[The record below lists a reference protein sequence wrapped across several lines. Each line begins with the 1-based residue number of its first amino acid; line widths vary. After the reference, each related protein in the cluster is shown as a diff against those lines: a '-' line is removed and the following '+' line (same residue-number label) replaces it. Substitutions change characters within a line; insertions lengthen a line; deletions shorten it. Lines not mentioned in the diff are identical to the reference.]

1 MTAMPDVP
9 AGANAVNPF
18 IITDDAAT
26 VIDFIVD
33 VFGAKDVPEART
45 LDTDGL
51 ILHSE
56 LRLGDSLLMVADRKP
71 GWPFTPAFTRV
82 YVDDVE
88 ATLSRAQA
96 RGARI
101 VTRPTDFF
109 GETLSR
115 FQDPSGNLWWV
126 YRHAPS
132 ASGSSEW
139 PGESRTDG
147 ADGPWSDE
155 SGGDGAEDWSSFSTP
170 ELEYVHRTLVD
181 AMSSLRDPK
190 AR

>member
-9 AGANAVNPF
+9 ACANTVNPF

-82 YVDDVE
+82 YADDVE
-88 ATLSRAQA
+88 ATLARAQA

-101 VTRPTDFF
+101 VTRPTGFF

-126 YRHAPS
+126 YRHDPS
-132 ASGSSEW
+132 AAATSSG
-139 PGESRTDG
+139 
-147 ADGPWSDE
+147 WSDE
-155 SGGDGAEDWSSFSTP
+155 SGGEGSWSEEPGDGGGAEDWSSFSTP
-170 ELEYVHRTLVD
+170 ELEYIHQTLID
-181 AMSSLRDPK
+181 TMSSLRDPK
-190 AR
+190 TR

>member
-1 MTAMPDVP
+1 MTATPDAP
-9 AGANAVNPF
+9 AGANTVNPF
-18 IITDDAAT
+18 IITGDAAT
-26 VIDFIVD
+26 VIGFIAD
-33 VFGAKDVPEART
+33 VFGAEDVPEART

-88 ATLSRAQA
+88 ATLARAQA

-101 VTRPTDFF
+101 VTRPTGFF
-109 GETLSR
+109 GETLAR

-126 YRHAPS
+126 CRHDP
-132 ASGSSEW
+132 
-139 PGESRTDG
+139 PGEDS
-147 ADGPWSDE
+147 WSAE
-155 SGGDGAEDWSSFSTP
+155 SGDGAEDWSGSGTP

-181 AMSSLRDPK
+181 TMSSLREPTTGWP
-190 AR
+190 RPL